1 MQFKES
7 TKLDKLSFFITII
20 LTGFLLI
27 ATSYL
32 LYQLLNKQAIFNN
45 ELWVVLLVD
54 LTFFI
59 TWGLHPSGYIIRSN
73 AIEIIRPFKSIKIRK
88 EEIESISDI
97 DTNQIGLGL
106 RTFGSGGL
114 FGYFGW
120 YSSKKIG
127 RHLRYTTNS
136 NHLALIKLKS
146 GLKILIS
153 PSSSSFVATAR
164 DTIKL

>member
-1 MQFKES
+1 M
-7 TKLDKLSFFITII
+7 LTI
-20 LTGFLLI
+20 FLLI
-27 ATSYL
+27 TTSYL
-32 LYQLLNKQAIFNN
+32 LYQLVNKPIEFNN
-45 ELWVVLLVD
+45 GFWVILLVD
-54 LTFFI
+54 FVFFI
-59 TWGLHPSGYIIRSN
+59 TWGFHPSAYIVTTN

>member
-1 MQFKES
+1 
-7 TKLDKLSFFITII
+7 

-32 LYQLLNKQAIFNN
+32 LFHLLKKQSIFNN
-45 ELWVVLLVD
+45 ELWVFLLIY

-59 TWGLHPSGYIIRSN
+59 TWGLNPSGYVVTLKT
-73 AIEIIRPFKSIKIRK
+73 IEIIRPFKSIKIRK
-88 EEIESISDI
+88 EEIESISEI

-127 RHLRYTTNS
+127 RHLSYTTNS
-136 NHLALIKLKS
+136 NHLVLIKLKS

-153 PSSSSFVATAR
+153 PISSSFKATAR
-164 DTIKL
+164 DKIKL